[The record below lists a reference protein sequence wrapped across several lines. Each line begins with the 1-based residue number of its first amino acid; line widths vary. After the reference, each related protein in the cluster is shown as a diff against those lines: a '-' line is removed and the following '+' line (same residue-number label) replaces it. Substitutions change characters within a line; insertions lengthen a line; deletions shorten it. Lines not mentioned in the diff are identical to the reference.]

1 MAKALEMHEMIAVIK
16 NYNQQSRKQTLLE
29 TARHPL
35 SDHAYHKKTNAELE
49 YIVKDAGE
57 AAKAMQG
64 HNPAAEAKYLDQVND
79 ATTVLAYR
87 KQHGMPDWYKEKYNL
102 KEDENLEE
110 IGKVGTALGAAGMAA
125 AALAGA
131 GAPAAAQTTTVRPDI
146 FVQYDQA
153 SLQKNFAADISAAMK
168 AVPSMTQ
175 KLQDIQ
181 KNFNDLKPQ
190 QKQLVANLQTGMKL
204 PSDAGKVVN
213 WINFTARNVD
223 LAGQM

>member
-131 GAPAAAQTTTVRPDI
+131 GAPAAAQTQTVRPDI

-204 PSDAGKVVN
+204 PSDASKVVN

>member
-79 ATTVLAYR
+79 AATVLAFR

-110 IGKVGTALGAAGMAA
+110 IGKVGTALGAASMAA
-125 AALAGA
+125 AALAGV
-131 GAPAAAQTTTVRPDI
+131 GAPAAAQTQNVRPDI
-146 FVQYDQA
+146 FVQHDLA
-153 SLQKNFAADISAAMK
+153 SVQKKFDADIMSALKLA
-168 AVPSMTQ
+168 PDMTQ
-175 KLQDIQ
+175 KLTDLQ
-181 KNFNDLKPQ
+181 KNFNDLTPM

-204 PSDAGKVVN
+204 PTEAGKIVN
-213 WINFTARNVD
+213 WLNFTARNIN
-223 LAGQM
+223 LASQM

>member
-49 YIVKDAGE
+49 FIVKDAGE